1 MRNINRPLA
10 DIKKAKSVSGWKPKF
25 LSSLALPYIM
35 KVLITGAGGYIG
47 TVLTEELIK
56 RNHEVVALD
65 RFLFGETLD
74 SYPEIKKIVD
84 DIRTIPVEKLR
95 DAMAGVDAVVDL
107 AALSN
112 DPSGELN
119 AINTISIN
127 HLGRFRMASL
137 SKYFSVQKYILPSSC
152 SIYGFN
158 DEYVDENSLPNPLTT
173 YAKANLMIEKDSMT
187 LNDDNF
193 QVTTFRLATVYGLS
207 EKRMRFD
214 LVVNDVVGQI
224 FTKGFTNLT
233 TGGKQ
238 WRPFV
243 HVRDVSKALIM
254 GVESKANLGGKI
266 FNLGSNEQNY
276 QIIDVAKKVFSAL
289 NKDVKYNWV
298 GSPDNR
304 SYRVKF
310 DRISKE
316 LGFKPDFD
324 IGRGAREVSD
334 SLERKAITYGDDRNI
349 TVKWYKHLIE
359 QGIQL

>member
-1 MRNINRPLA
+1 MR
-10 DIKKAKSVSGWKPKF
+10 
-25 LSSLALPYIM
+25 
-35 KVLITGAGGYIG
+35 VLVTGAGGYIG
-47 TVLTEELIK
+47 NVLTDLLIK
-56 RNHEVVALD
+56 KGHEVVALD
-65 RFLFGETLD
+65 RFLFGETLNG
-74 SYPEIKKIVD
+74 YPEVDKIKA
-84 DIRTIPVEKLR
+84 DIRTISVEDLK
-95 DAMAGVDAVVDL
+95 DAMKDVDAVVDL

-127 HLGRFRMASL
+127 HLGRFRVASL
-137 SKYFSVQKYILPSSC
+137 AKSLGVGKYLLPSSC

-158 DEYVDENSLPNPLTT
+158 DEYVDETSKPNPLTT
-173 YAKANLMIEKDSMT
+173 YARANLMIERDSMA
-187 LNDDNF
+187 LNSVEFN
-193 QVTTFRLATVYGLS
+193 VTVFRLATVYGLS
-207 EKRMRFD
+207 ANRMRFD

-243 HVRDVSKALIM
+243 HVRDVCKAIFL
-254 GVESKANLGGKI
+254 GLESKKNLGGKV

-276 QIIDVAKKVFSAL
+276 QILEVAKKIFSAL
-289 NKDVKYNWV
+289 NKEEKYNWV

-310 DRISKE
+310 DKISKE
-316 LGFKPDFD
+316 LDFKPDWD
-324 IGRGAREVSD
+324 IGLGAKEVWD
-334 SLERKAITYGDDRNI
+334 ALENKLITYGDDRNI
-349 TVKWYKHLIE
+349 TVKWYRLLIE

>member
-1 MRNINRPLA
+1 MR
-10 DIKKAKSVSGWKPKF
+10 
-25 LSSLALPYIM
+25 
-35 KVLITGAGGYIG
+35 VLVTGAGGYIG
-47 TVLTEELIK
+47 NILTDLLIK
-56 RNHEVVALD
+56 KGHEVVALD
-65 RFLFGETLD
+65 RFLFGETLND
-74 SYPEIKKIVD
+74 YPEIDKIKA
-84 DIRTIPVEKLR
+84 DIRTISVEDLK
-95 DAMAGVDAVVDL
+95 DAMKGVDAVVDL

-127 HLGRFRMASL
+127 HLGRFRVASL
-137 SKYFSVQKYILPSSC
+137 AKSLGVGKYLFPSSC

-158 DEYVDENSLPNPLTT
+158 DEYVDETSKPNPLTT
-173 YAKANLMIEKDSMT
+173 YARANLMIESDSMA
-187 LNDDNF
+187 LNSVEFN
-193 QVTTFRLATVYGLS
+193 VTVFRLATVYGLS
-207 EKRMRFD
+207 ANRMRFD

-243 HVRDVSKALIM
+243 HVRDVCKAIVL
-254 GVESKANLGGKI
+254 GLESKKNLGGKV

-276 QIIDVAKKVFSAL
+276 QIFEVAKKIFSAL
-289 NKDVKYNWV
+289 NKEEKYNWV

-310 DRISKE
+310 DKISKE
-316 LGFKPDFD
+316 LDFKPDWD
-324 IGRGAREVSD
+324 IGLGAKEVWD
-334 SLERKAITYGDDRNI
+334 ALENKLITYGDDRNI
-349 TVKWYKHLIE
+349 TVKWYRLLIE

>member
-1 MRNINRPLA
+1 MR
-10 DIKKAKSVSGWKPKF
+10 
-25 LSSLALPYIM
+25 
-35 KVLITGAGGYIG
+35 VLVTGAGGYIG
-47 TVLTEELIK
+47 NILTDLLIK
-56 RNHEVVALD
+56 KGHEVVALD
-65 RFLFGETLD
+65 RFLFGETLND
-74 SYPEIKKIVD
+74 YPEIDKIKA
-84 DIRTIPVEKLR
+84 DIRTISVEDLK
-95 DAMAGVDAVVDL
+95 DAMKGVDAVVDL

-127 HLGRFRMASL
+127 HLGRFRVASL
-137 SKYFSVQKYILPSSC
+137 AKSLGVGKYLLPSSC

-158 DEYVDENSLPNPLTT
+158 DEYVDETSRPNPLTT
-173 YAKANLMIEKDSMT
+173 YAKANLMIERDSMA
-187 LNDDNF
+187 LNSVEFN
-193 QVTTFRLATVYGLS
+193 VTVFRLATVYGLS
-207 EKRMRFD
+207 ANRMRFD

-243 HVRDVSKALIM
+243 HVRDVCKAIVL
-254 GVESKANLGGKI
+254 GLESKKNLGGRV

-276 QIIDVAKKVFSAL
+276 QIFEVAKKIFSAL
-289 NKDVKYNWV
+289 NKEEKYNWV

-310 DRISKE
+310 DKIFKE
-316 LGFKPDFD
+316 LDFKPDWD
-324 IGRGAREVSD
+324 IGAGAKEVWD
-334 SLERKAITYGDDRNI
+334 ALENKLITYGDDRNI
-349 TVKWYKHLIE
+349 TVKWYKRLIE

>member
-1 MRNINRPLA
+1 MR
-10 DIKKAKSVSGWKPKF
+10 
-25 LSSLALPYIM
+25 
-35 KVLITGAGGYIG
+35 VLVTGAGGYIG
-47 TVLTEELIK
+47 NILTDLLIK
-56 RNHEVVALD
+56 KGHEVVALD
-65 RFLFGETLD
+65 RFLFGETLND
-74 SYPEIKKIVD
+74 YPEIDKIKA
-84 DIRTIPVEKLR
+84 DIRTISVEDLK
-95 DAMAGVDAVVDL
+95 DAMKGVDAVVDL

-127 HLGRFRMASL
+127 HLGRFRVASL
-137 SKYFSVQKYILPSSC
+137 AKSLGVGKYLFPSSC

-158 DEYVDENSLPNPLTT
+158 DEYVDETSKPNPLTT
-173 YAKANLMIEKDSMT
+173 YARANLMIERDSMA
-187 LNDDNF
+187 LNSVEFN
-193 QVTTFRLATVYGLS
+193 VTVFRLATVYGLS
-207 EKRMRFD
+207 ANRMRFD

-243 HVRDVSKALIM
+243 HVRDVCKAIVL
-254 GVESKANLGGKI
+254 GLESKKNLGGKV

-276 QIIDVAKKVFSAL
+276 QIFEVAKKIFSAL
-289 NKDVKYNWV
+289 NKEEKYNWV

-310 DRISKE
+310 DKISKE
-316 LGFKPDFD
+316 LDFKPDWD
-324 IGRGAREVSD
+324 IGLGAKEVWD
-334 SLERKAITYGDDRNI
+334 ALENKLITYGDDRNI
-349 TVKWYKHLIE
+349 TVKWYRLLIE

>member
-1 MRNINRPLA
+1 MR
-10 DIKKAKSVSGWKPKF
+10 
-25 LSSLALPYIM
+25 
-35 KVLITGAGGYIG
+35 VLVTGAGGYIG
-47 TVLTEELIK
+47 NILTDLLIK
-56 RNHEVVALD
+56 KGHEVVALD
-65 RFLFGETLD
+65 RFLFGETLNG
-74 SYPEIKKIVD
+74 YPEVDKIKA
-84 DIRTIPVEKLR
+84 DIRTISVEDLK
-95 DAMAGVDAVVDL
+95 DAMKDVDAVVDL

-119 AINTISIN
+119 AVNTISIN
-127 HLGRFRMASL
+127 HLGRFRVASL
-137 SKYFSVQKYILPSSC
+137 AKSFGVGKYLLPSSC

-158 DEYVDENSLPNPLTT
+158 NEYVDETSRSNPLTT
-173 YAKANLMIEKDSMT
+173 YARANLMIERDSMA
-187 LNDDNF
+187 LNSVEFN
-193 QVTTFRLATVYGLS
+193 VTVFRLATVYGLS
-207 EKRMRFD
+207 ANRMRFD

-243 HVRDVSKALIM
+243 HVRDVCKAMVL
-254 GVESKANLGGKI
+254 GLESKKNLGGKV

-276 QIIDVAKKVFSAL
+276 QIFEVAKKIFGAL
-289 NKDVKYNWV
+289 NKEEKYNWV

-310 DRISKE
+310 DKIFKE
-316 LGFKPDFD
+316 LDFKPDWD
-324 IGRGAREVSD
+324 IGSGAKEVWEA
-334 SLERKAITYGDDRNI
+334 LENKLITYGDDRNI

>member
-1 MRNINRPLA
+1 
-10 DIKKAKSVSGWKPKF
+10 
-25 LSSLALPYIM
+25 M
-35 KVLITGAGGYIG
+35 KILVTGAGGYIG
-47 TVLTEELIK
+47 TVLIEELLK
-56 RNHEVVALD
+56 RKHEVVALD
-65 RFLFGETLD
+65 RFLFGETLID
-74 SYPEIKKIVD
+74 YPKVKKIVD
-84 DIRTIPVEKLR
+84 DVRTISVESLK
-95 DAMAGVDAVVDL
+95 DAMKDVDVIIDL

-119 AINTISIN
+119 PVNTISIN
-127 HLGRFRMASL
+127 HLGRFRIAALAKSAG
-137 SKYFSVQKYILPSSC
+137 VQKYILPSSC

-158 DEYVDENSLPNPLTT
+158 DEFVDENSQPNPLTT
-173 YAKANLMIEKDSMT
+173 YARANLMIEKDSMA
-187 LNDDNF
+187 LNNDDF
-193 QVTTFRLATVYGLS
+193 QVTAFRLATVYGLS

-233 TGGKQ
+233 TGGTQ

-243 HVRDVSKALIM
+243 HVRDVCKALIM
-254 GVESKANLGGKI
+254 GAESKKNSGGQT

-276 QIIDVAKKVFSAL
+276 QIIDVAKKIFTAL
-289 NKDVKYNWV
+289 NKEEKYNWV

-310 DRISKE
+310 DRITRE

-324 IGRGAREVSD
+324 IGMGAKEVWN
-334 SLERKAITYGDDRNI
+334 SLERKSITYGDERNI